1 MEVLA
6 KYDLFRA
13 THLTAKHV
21 FIHVPFII
29 LLSWQIYLLFK
40 MATTIPGLE
49 KVVFPQFFRNRPL
62 SNITMSHVI
71 RDVGLGTK
79 PSMRG
84 KNHEVLNNL

>member
-1 MEVLA
+1 
-6 KYDLFRA
+6 
-13 THLTAKHV
+13 
-21 FIHVPFII
+21 
-29 LLSWQIYLLFK
+29 

-49 KVVFPQFFRNRPL
+49 KVVFSQFFRNRPL